1 MSTAPP
7 PVRAPREYGGGRL
20 WQGRVRPI
28 GPNEGGLLCLF
39 FGFSGLHTNCF
50 MQKVEVNC
58 APFLLL
64 FTRSSSVL
72 LVSRLSRSGVRSAF
86 IADRHEEI
94 LTATRSMTDKDDVTA
109 AVLRALQSN
118 FRGMT
123 RGKLVGAVGFDLGV
137 EIDGGKDLKY
147 LLMVMQN
154 DGLIRAE
161 KSTWFITEKG
171 KDQIAD
177 AVKVGLSQFVSLFCV
192 SFGFC
197 AIGTK

>member
-1 MSTAPP
+1 
-7 PVRAPREYGGGRL
+7 
-20 WQGRVRPI
+20 
-28 GPNEGGLLCLF
+28 
-39 FGFSGLHTNCF
+39 
-50 MQKVEVNC
+50 
-58 APFLLL
+58 
-64 FTRSSSVL
+64 
-72 LVSRLSRSGVRSAF
+72 
-86 IADRHEEI
+86 
-94 LTATRSMTDKDDVTA
+94 MTDKGDVTA

-137 EIDGGKDLKY
+137 EIDGKKDLAY
-147 LLMVMQN
+147 LLSVMRD

-161 KSTWFITEKG
+161 KLTWFITEKG

-197 AIGTK
+197 ALGTK

>member
-1 MSTAPP
+1 
-7 PVRAPREYGGGRL
+7 
-20 WQGRVRPI
+20 
-28 GPNEGGLLCLF
+28 
-39 FGFSGLHTNCF
+39 
-50 MQKVEVNC
+50 
-58 APFLLL
+58 
-64 FTRSSSVL
+64 
-72 LVSRLSRSGVRSAF
+72 
-86 IADRHEEI
+86 
-94 LTATRSMTDKDDVTA
+94 MTDKDDITV

-147 LLMVMQN
+147 LLSVMR
-154 DGLIRAE
+154 DGGLIRAD
-161 KSTWFITEKG
+161 KLTWFITDKG